1 MAIASDII
9 QNIIHDIREGAQ
21 EIIQDKVSRSS
32 NDSKTAMTMLTD
44 EQNKDYDEQQQSQF

>member
-21 EIIQDKVSRSS
+21 EIIQEKVSRSS
-32 NDSKTAMTMLTD
+32 SD
-44 EQNKDYDEQQQSQF
+44 EQNKDYDEQQQSRL

>member
-1 MAIASDII
+1 MAIASGII